1 MRIRKKNKLMIIKT
15 IIMKIFKEL
24 ILKKNLKTVGKR
36 ALRVVDN
43 LALGGAI
50 SKTTDSSEHS
60 PAGTIPILQD
70 PALAIHP
77 PMLYM
82 GYVGFSLVFS
92 LGIASLFKK
101 NDDTIYPWYRSTE
114 RIAQTLLIRI

>member
-60 PAGTIPILQD
+60 PAGTIPVLEI
-70 PALAIHP
+70 AS
-77 PMLYM
+77 
-82 GYVGFSLVFS
+82 SLVPIVLLVS
-92 LGIASLFKK
+92 VLAGWIDVDQLKELLKLF
-101 NDDTIYPWYRSTE
+101 
-114 RIAQTLLIRI
+114 